1 MVNPMRCLMAF
12 ILALASVPAAA
23 QGPEDGRPLAERWC
37 MACHVIERE
46 PLTVAPDGVPSFPLI
61 AKRPG
66 TTPESLRRYLS
77 TGHTH
82 MPDFALS
89 RYESDALIAYILGLR
104 EQRIPR

>member
-1 MVNPMRCLMAF
+1 MRL
-12 ILALASVPAAA
+12 LTALIVALLPVTAAA
-23 QGPEDGRPLAERWC
+23 QAPADGRPLAERWC

-46 PLTVAPDGVPSFPLI
+46 SPTLSPDRGPNLAVIAARPS
-61 AKRPG
+61 

-89 RYESDALIAYILGLR
+89 RYESDALIAYILSLR
-104 EQRIPR
+104 